1 MDNVASFKKEGLDP
15 PVSEEEQTG
24 TILDKHGGFVH
35 VYYVVIICV
44 CWPDADRT
52 TVAKLASPVAA
63 EAMLNGTECDNT
75 THKNLLTANIK
86 TVLLPNENGTS
97 DTEPP
102 HASVTGSNGLILT
115 KQPQQQE
122 AAGLGVSPHRTNR
135 SPSGSPTGDQ
145 TAKPLPASA
154 SAGNAP
160 SPGALRTSP
169 STGTLL
175 GQGTSDTKNGP
186 ASSPVSTSAPVTV
199 HRARK
204 TMSRPAVSPA
214 QKVEIL
220 FYIAYDLT

>member
-15 PVSEEEQTG
+15 PVSEEAQTG
-24 TILDKHGGFVH
+24 TGLDQHRGFVH
-35 VYYVVIICV
+35 VYHIVIICV
-44 CWPDADRT
+44 CWPDGDRT
-52 TVAKLASPVAA
+52 VVAKLASPVAA
-63 EAMLNGTECDNT
+63 ETMVNGTECDNT
-75 THKNLLTANIK
+75 THKNLLTANNK
-86 TVLLPNENGTS
+86 TVLLLNENGTS

-115 KQPQQQE
+115 KQQQE
-122 AAGLGVSPHRTNR
+122 AAGSGVSPHRTNR
-135 SPSGSPTGDQ
+135 SPSGSPTGVQ
-145 TAKPLPASA
+145 TANPLPASA
-154 SAGNAP
+154 SAGSVP
-160 SPGALRTSP
+160 SPGALRTAP

-186 ASSPVSTSAPVTV
+186 AASPVSTSAPVTV

-220 FYIAYDLT
+220 FYTAYDLT